1 MCQEEEKEM
10 NSTLD
15 RKREKQKLNID
26 SEKFKAKVPR
36 LSVVD
41 GRVQIDPNNPLHRKW
56 FEEFKK

>member
-1 MCQEEEKEM
+1 M